1 MRATTNWL
9 LKCSKLIHC
18 VLNTDALSCAVFLL
32 RQALL
37 PKEIIFLLNLS
48 LSVEAE
54 YNYKVYKLQSESIA
68 IVIFVIARYYLLNEV
83 SDTLN
88 MVQ

>member
-1 MRATTNWL
+1 MY
-9 LKCSKLIHC
+9 
-18 VLNTDALSCAVFLL
+18 LSRVILRIFHYAV
-32 RQALL
+32 
-37 PKEIIFLLNLS
+37 
-48 LSVEAE
+48 SVEAE